1 MTHKQQ
7 VSITTRHKK
16 GSAVMASVK
25 QSPGG
30 AAFCGVAAAVA
41 LLGDAW
47 TLLIVRDL
55 ASGPRRFG
63 ELQASTGISV
73 RVLTDRLRAMSAAGL
88 LSRQVYAEIPP
99 RVEYALT
106 EKGRGAIA
114 VVDALRQYGETWL
127 RPNQEG
133 DRHAL
138 RSGGAE

>member
-1 MTHKQQ
+1 M
-7 VSITTRHKK
+7 V
-16 GSAVMASVK
+16 SVK
-25 QSPGG
+25 RPPGG

-73 RVLTDRLRAMSAAGL
+73 RVLTDRLRTMGAAGL
-88 LSRQVYAEIPP
+88 LTRQIYAEIPP

-106 EKGRGAIA
+106 EKGRGAVA
-114 VVDALRQYGETWL
+114 VVDALRLYGETWL
-127 RPNQEG
+127 RPEPEG
-133 DRHAL
+133 NRHAP
-138 RSGGAE
+138 